1 MCPCLRPTGDTRCS
15 GRSKPGG
22 GQPRAGHLWG
32 SHPNPA
38 QPRTPSDGC
47 VCSSP
52 SREPYLPLDQA
63 GGELPHDGLH
73 GVGAGPAAGG
83 EQLHADGPAIQ
94 DVAVLQAGAK
104 HPHEGRREGEV
115 VGEGE
120 VEQDVLRVGLLHV
133 LPQHRVFV
141 HLVQLHIPVE
151 EALVHQLHRDEAV
164 AEPRDVLQLLHQP
177 PGPHLRAVLL
187 PARGHQRRRP
197 RPAPGAGAGAGPL
210 RRLLAGAGLP
220 ARLPG
225 LLPADSRARLLRG
238 LLGRLR
244 RLLVLVA
251 PGAALAAAA
260 AAAAPGGALRL
271 RLVAAVLLVA
281 SAAERGALLAAAAVV
296 VVLGVLRVPAV
307 QPDQP
312 DFPQQSGHVVRGSA
326 IPAAS
331 EHRWGSSV
339 VVINLKPG
347 SAGVLLAGGRRS
359 ASPLVRGAERR
370 QCRRGAGGCA
380 AAAQTP
386 PLPRAAAGSIA
397 AAGLLPRTSRPRRR
411 GHDPVKRKEEEG
423 AGGGER

>member
-1 MCPCLRPTGDTRCS
+1 MP
-15 GRSKPGG
+15 GR
-22 GQPRAGHLWG
+22 GQPRAGRLWG
-32 SHPNPA
+32 SHPNTA
-38 QPRTPSDGC
+38 QTGTPSYGF

-83 EQLHADGPAIQ
+83 EQLHADGPAVQ
-94 DVAVLQAGAK
+94 DVAVLQAGAE

-115 VGEGE
+115 IGEGE

-133 LPQHRVFV
+133 LPQHRVLV
-141 HLVQLHIPVE
+141 HLVQLHVPVE
-151 EALVHQLHRDEAV
+151 EALVHQLHGDEAV

-210 RRLLAGAGLP
+210 RRLFAGAGLP
-220 ARLPG
+220 AHLPR

-244 RLLVLVA
+244 SLLVLVA

-281 SAAERGALLAAAAVV
+281 PAAERGALLAAAAAVV

-312 DFPQQSGHVVRGSA
+312 DFPQQSGHVVRGWA
-326 IPAAS
+326 IPPAS
-331 EHRWGSSV
+331 EHRWGSGV
-339 VVINLKPG
+339 VIINLKPG
-347 SAGVLLAGGRRS
+347 SVGSLLAGGRRS
-359 ASPLVRGAERR
+359 ASPPVRA
-370 QCRRGAGGCA
+370 RRGGGGGA
-380 AAAQTP
+380 AAVPEDVRP
-386 PLPRAAAGSIA
+386 PLKR
-397 AAGLLPRTSRPRRR
+397 LPCLELRRR
-411 GHDPVKRKEEEG
+411 ALPQRGCSRGHHGSAAVAMIP
-423 AGGGER
+423 

>member
-1 MCPCLRPTGDTRCS
+1 M
-15 GRSKPGG
+15 
-22 GQPRAGHLWG
+22 
-32 SHPNPA
+32 
-38 QPRTPSDGC
+38 
-47 VCSSP
+47 CSSP

-83 EQLHADGPAIQ
+83 EQLHADGPAVQ

-133 LPQHRVFV
+133 LPQHRVLV
-141 HLVQLHIPVE
+141 HLVQLHVPVE

-197 RPAPGAGAGAGPL
+197 RPAPGAGAGPL

-220 ARLPG
+220 ARLPR
-225 LLPADSRARLLRG
+225 LLPADSRARRLRG

-244 RLLVLVA
+244 CLLVLVA
-251 PGAALAAAA
+251 PGTALAAAA
-260 AAAAPGGALRL
+260 AAAAPGGTLRL

-281 SAAERGALLAAAAVV
+281 PAAERGALLAAAAVVV

-326 IPAAS
+326 IPPAS
-331 EHRWGSSV
+331 EHRWGSGV
-339 VVINLKPG
+339 VMINLKPG
-347 SAGVLLAGGRRS
+347 SAGLL
-359 ASPLVRGAERR
+359 
-370 QCRRGAGGCA
+370 
-380 AAAQTP
+380 
-386 PLPRAAAGSIA
+386 
-397 AAGLLPRTSRPRRR
+397 
-411 GHDPVKRKEEEG
+411 
-423 AGGGER
+423 